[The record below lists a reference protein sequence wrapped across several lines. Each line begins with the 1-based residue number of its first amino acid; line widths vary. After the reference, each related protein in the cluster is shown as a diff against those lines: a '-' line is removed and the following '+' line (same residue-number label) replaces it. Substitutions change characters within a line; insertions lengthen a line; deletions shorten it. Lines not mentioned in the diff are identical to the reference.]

1 VQTPTIHSG
10 VCQER
15 AETTNIL
22 PAGRNSP
29 REYSR
34 RILPMKLLRALV
46 LFAVAALAGCD
57 RPAPQEAG
65 PVADLLLVN
74 ADVVTV
80 DEARPRAEAV
90 AIKDDRILDVGTSA
104 AMSKYRGEHTEVI
117 DLQGQTVIP
126 GFIEGHG
133 HYTSFGDSLL
143 ILDFRY
149 AKSFAEIV
157 SMVAKAAADTP
168 AGEWIVGRGWH
179 QDKWQTK
186 ESVLVEGLPV
196 HDSLSAATPD
206 HPVMLIHTSGHA
218 VFVNQRAMTLVEVDG
233 NTEPPPGGEIVRD
246 ANGRATGMMR
256 EAAQDIFRAAFSGH
270 KGRRPAGVAESELRR
285 IITLAGE
292 ESLRHGITSFQD
304 LGTTFAE
311 VDLLKKM
318 AEEGNLPVRLY
329 MAFEEQAADMAGR
342 LDDYRMVGYGNH
354 FLTVRSIGE
363 KVLDGA
369 LGTHGGWLLEPYSDM
384 PQSHGLNVVPVEE
397 IEASAR
403 LAMQHD
409 YQMAIQ
415 GIGDRAYREL
425 LDIYAAE
432 FAKHPEKTD
441 LRWRIEHAQ
450 VIHPD
455 DVARTVELGVIPA
468 VQGIFACSD
477 GPWVEERLGK
487 ERTRERGYIFNT
499 LAEAGLVPTN
509 GTDPPVDEI
518 SPIGSF
524 HCSVT
529 RELPDGT
536 LFQPQEKY
544 SRERALYSYTM
555 GNAIAAFEEDIKGS
569 ITPGKLADITVLS
582 QNLLQVPD
590 DALLDTEVVMTIVGG
605 EIRYR
610 DGKIVR

>member
-1 VQTPTIHSG
+1 M
-10 VCQER
+10 
-15 AETTNIL
+15 A
-22 PAGRNSP
+22 
-29 REYSR
+29 
-34 RILPMKLLRALV
+34 LLG
-46 LFAVAALAGCD
+46 GCD
-57 RPAPQEAG
+57 HPDSQEAG

-80 DEARPRAEAV
+80 DSTLPNAEAV
-90 AIKDDRILDVGTSA
+90 AVKGELILDVGTAS
-104 AMSKYRGEHTEVI
+104 AMSKYRGEATDVI
-117 DLQGQTVIP
+117 DLQGQMVIP
-126 GFIEGHG
+126 GLIEGHG
-133 HYTSFGDSLL
+133 HYTSFGGSLL

-157 SMVAKAAADTP
+157 AMVADAAAETP

-179 QDKWQTK
+179 QDKWEIK
-186 ESVLVEGLPV
+186 ESTLVEGLPM
-196 HDSLSAATPD
+196 HDSLSEATPD

-218 VFVNQRAMTLVEVDG
+218 VFVNQHAMTLVEVDG

-256 EAAQDIFRAAFSGH
+256 EAAQDIFRIAYSGH
-270 KGRRPAGVAESELRR
+270 QGRRPAGIAEAELRR
-285 IITLAGE
+285 MITLAGE
-292 ESLRHGITSFQD
+292 ESLRNGITSFQD

-311 VDLLKKM
+311 VDLLKTM
-318 AEEGNLPVRLY
+318 ADEGNLPVRLY
-329 MAFEEQAADMAGR
+329 MAFEEQAADMADR
-342 LDDYRMVGYGNH
+342 LDDYRMLGYGNN
-354 FLTVRSIGE
+354 FLTVRTIGE

-384 PQSHGLNVVPVEE
+384 PESYGLNVVPVEE
-397 IEASAR
+397 IEASAK
-403 LAMQHD
+403 LAIEHD

-432 FAKHPEKTD
+432 FAKHPDKTD

-477 GPWVEERLGK
+477 GPWVVDRLGE

-529 RELPDGT
+529 RQLPDGT
-536 LFQPQEKY
+536 LFQPQEVY
-544 SRERALYSYTM
+544 SRDRALYSYTM
-555 GNAIAAFEEDIKGS
+555 GNAIAAFEENIKGS

-582 QNLLQVPD
+582 QNLLTISD
-590 DALLDTEVVMTIVGG
+590 DALLETEIVMTIVGG
-605 EIRYR
+605 RIRYR
-610 DGKIVR
+610 DGEIVR

>member
-1 VQTPTIHSG
+1 M
-10 VCQER
+10 
-15 AETTNIL
+15 
-22 PAGRNSP
+22 SP
-29 REYSR
+29 IALDRLIAARLESR
-34 RILPMKLLRALV
+34 RIVMMKPIRVLLPVVIVIAMQS
-46 LFAVAALAGCD
+46 GCD
-57 RPAPQEAG
+57 RRDSQQVDPA
-65 PVADLLLVN
+65 ADLLLIN

-80 DEARPRAEAV
+80 DASLPYAEAV
-90 AIKDDRILDVGTSA
+90 AIKDDVILAVGTSEQ
-104 AMSKYRGEHTEVI
+104 MSQYRDQHTEVI
-117 DLQGQTVIP
+117 DLRGGMVTP

-133 HYTSFGDSLL
+133 HYTSFGGSLM

-149 AKSFAEIV
+149 AKSFADIV
-157 SMVAKAAADTP
+157 SMVASAAAETP

-179 QDKWQTK
+179 QDKWETR
-186 ESVLVEGLPV
+186 EADLVEGLPV
-196 HDSLSAATPD
+196 HDLLSNATPD

-218 VFVNQRAMTLVEVDG
+218 VFVNQRAMTLVELDG
-233 NTEPPPGGEIVRD
+233 NTTPPDGGEIVLD
-246 ANGRATGMMR
+246 ENGQPTGMMR
-256 EAAQDIFRAAFSGH
+256 EAAQDIFRIAYSGH
-270 KGRRPAGVAESELRR
+270 QGRRPAGIAEAELRR
-285 IITLAGE
+285 MVTLAGE
-292 ESLRHGITSFQD
+292 QSLRHGITSFQD

-311 VDLLKKM
+311 VDLLKAM
-318 AEEGNLPVRLY
+318 ADEGKLPVRLY

-342 LDDYRMVGYGNH
+342 LDDYRMVGYGNN

-384 PQSHGLNVVPVEE
+384 PRSNGLNVVPVEE

-403 LAMQHD
+403 LAIEHD

-425 LDIYAAE
+425 LDIYEAA
-432 FAKHPEKTD
+432 FDRHPDKTD

-455 DVARTVELGVIPA
+455 DVSRTVELGVIPA

-477 GPWVEERLGK
+477 GPWVEERLGEK
-487 ERTRERGYIFNT
+487 RTRERGYIFNT

-518 SPIGSF
+518 SPIASF

-529 RELPDGT
+529 RRLPDGT
-536 LFQPQEKY
+536 LFQPQEVY
-544 SRERALYSYTM
+544 SRDRALFSYTM

-569 ITPGKLADITVLS
+569 ITPGKLADITVFS
-582 QNLLQVPD
+582 QNLVTVPD

-605 EIRYR
+605 RIRYR
-610 DGKIVR
+610 DGEIVR

>member
-1 VQTPTIHSG
+1 MKTVRVLLSLAIAATLLG
-10 VCQER
+10 ACER
-15 AETTNIL
+15 RGTEDA
-22 PAGRNSP
+22 PA
-29 REYSR
+29 
-34 RILPMKLLRALV
+34 
-46 LFAVAALAGCD
+46 
-57 RPAPQEAG
+57 
-65 PVADLLLVN
+65 VADLLLVN
-74 ADVVTV
+74 AEVVTV
-80 DEARPRAEAV
+80 DEAQPFAEAV
-90 AIKDDRILDVGTSA
+90 AIEGDRILAVGT
-104 AMSKYRGEHTEVI
+104 RGEMSQHRGEATEVI
-117 DLQGQTVIP
+117 DLQGQMLIP

-133 HYTSFGDSLL
+133 HYTSFGGSLL
-143 ILDFRY
+143 ILDFRH

-157 SMVAKAAADTP
+157 SMVAKAATETP
-168 AGEWIVGRGWH
+168 VGEWIVGRGWH
-179 QDKWQTK
+179 QDKWATK
-186 ESVLVEGLPV
+186 EDVLVEGLPV
-196 HDSLSAATPD
+196 HDSLSEATPD

-218 VFVNQRAMTLVEVDG
+218 VFVNQHAMTLVEVDG
-233 NTEPPPGGEIVRD
+233 NTTPPAGGEIVRD
-246 ANGRATGMMR
+246 ARGRATGMMR
-256 EAAQDIFRAAFSGH
+256 EAAQDIFRVAYSGH
-270 KGRRPAGVAESELRR
+270 QGRRPAGVAEAELRR
-285 IITLAGE
+285 MVILAGE

-304 LGTTFAE
+304 LGTSFAE
-311 VDLLKKM
+311 VDLIKKM
-318 AEEGNLPVRLY
+318 ADEGALPVRLY

-369 LGTHGGWLLEPYSDM
+369 LGTHGGWLLEPYADM
-384 PQSHGLNVVPVEE
+384 PRSHGLNVVPVEE
-397 IEASAR
+397 IEASAE
-403 LAMQHD
+403 LAMKHD

-425 LDIYAAE
+425 LDIYEAAFE
-432 FAKHPEKTD
+432 ANPDKTD
-441 LRWRIEHAQ
+441 RRWRIEHAQ

-477 GPWVEERLGK
+477 GPWVEDRLGE

-529 RELPDGT
+529 RRLPDGT
-536 LFQPQEKY
+536 LFQPQEAY

-569 ITPGKLADITVLS
+569 ITPGKLADLTVLS
-582 QNLLQVPD
+582 QNLLTVPD
-590 DALLDTEVVMTIVGG
+590 EALLDTEVVMTIVGG
-605 EIRYR
+605 RVRYR
-610 DGKIVR
+610 DGNIVRE

>member
-1 VQTPTIHSG
+1 MTSIRV
-10 VCQER
+10 
-15 AETTNIL
+15 
-22 PAGRNSP
+22 
-29 REYSR
+29 
-34 RILPMKLLRALV
+34 LLTV
-46 LFAVAALAGCD
+46 TCTAALALLGACEQ
-57 RPAPQEAG
+57 PAPQNTHA
-65 PVADLLLVN
+65 VADLLLVN

-80 DEARPRAEAV
+80 DETRPHAEAV
-90 AIKDDRILDVGTSA
+90 AIRGNRILAVGTSA
-104 AMSKYRGEHTEVI
+104 EMQRHRGEDTDLI
-117 DLQGQTVIP
+117 DLQGQVVMP

-133 HYTSFGDSLL
+133 HYTSFGGSLM

-157 SMVAKAAADTP
+157 SMAASAAADTP
-168 AGEWIVGRGWH
+168 AGEWIIGRGWH
-179 QDKWQTK
+179 QDKWETK
-186 ESVLVEGLPV
+186 EDVLVEGLPV
-196 HDSLSAATPD
+196 HDSLSEATPD

-218 VFVNQRAMTLVEVDG
+218 VFVNRNAMTLVEIDG
-233 NTEPPPGGEIVRD
+233 ATTPPPGGEIVRD
-246 ANGRATGMMR
+246 ENGRATGMMR
-256 EAAQDIFRAAFSGH
+256 EAAQDIFRSAYSGH
-270 KGRRPAGVAESELRR
+270 QGRRPAGIAEAELRR
-285 IITLAGE
+285 MVTLAGE

-311 VDLLKKM
+311 VDLIKTM
-318 AEEGNLPVRLY
+318 ADEGALPVRLY
-329 MAFEEQAADMAGR
+329 MAFEEQAADMAGH
-342 LDDYRMVGYGNH
+342 LDDYRMIGYGNN
-354 FLTVRSIGE
+354 FLTVRTIGE

-369 LGTHGGWLLEPYSDM
+369 LGTHGGWLLEPYADLPRSY
-384 PQSHGLNVVPVEE
+384 GLNVVPLEE
-397 IEASAR
+397 IEASAK

-425 LDIYAAE
+425 LDIYAAA
-432 FAKHPEKTD
+432 FAEHPDKTD

-455 DVARTVELGVIPA
+455 DVSRTVELGVIPA

-477 GPWVEERLGK
+477 GPWVDERLGE

-529 RELPDGT
+529 RRLPDGT
-536 LFQPQEKY
+536 LFQPQEAY

-555 GNAIAAFEEDIKGS
+555 GNAIAAFEENIKGS

-582 QNLLQVPD
+582 QNLLTVPD
-590 DALLDTEVVMTIVGG
+590 DELLDTDVVMTIVDGR
-605 EIRYR
+605 IRYR
-610 DGKIVR
+610 DGEIVR

>member
-1 VQTPTIHSG
+1 MNSKRLI
-10 VCQER
+10 
-15 AETTNIL
+15 IL
-22 PAGRNSP
+22 CAIS
-29 REYSR
+29 
-34 RILPMKLLRALV
+34 L
-46 LFAVAALAGCD
+46 LAGCGGSE
-57 RPAPQEAG
+57 PESIG
-65 PVADLLLVN
+65 PIADLLLVN

-80 DEARPRAEAV
+80 DPALPHAEAI
-90 AIKDDRILDVGTSA
+90 AIQGDRILAVGGTGYVSQ
-104 AMSKYRGEHTEVI
+104 YRGDETEVI
-117 DLQGQTVIP
+117 DLHGQMVIP

-133 HYTSFGDSLL
+133 HYTSFGGSLM

-149 AKSFAEIV
+149 AKSWAEIV
-157 SMVAKAAADTP
+157 SMVAEATADTP
-168 AGEWIVGRGWH
+168 VGEWIIGRGWH
-179 QDKWQTK
+179 QDKWEAK
-186 ESVLVEGLPV
+186 EEVLFEGLPV

-206 HPVMLIHTSGHA
+206 HPVMLIHTSGHG
-218 VFVNQRAMTLVEVDG
+218 VFVNQRAMTLVELDET
-233 NTEPPPGGEIVRD
+233 TEPPEGGEIVRD
-246 ANGRATGMMR
+246 SNNRPTGMMR
-256 EAAQDIFRAAFSGH
+256 EAAQDIFRLAWSGH
-270 KGRRPAGVAESELRR
+270 QGRRPAGIAEAELRHM
-285 IITLAGE
+285 ITLAGE

-311 VDLLKKM
+311 VDLLKIM
-318 AEEGNLPVRLY
+318 ADEGNLPVRLY
-329 MAFEEQAADMAGR
+329 MAFEEEAADMAGR
-342 LDDYRMVGYGNH
+342 LDDYRMIGYSND
-354 FLTVRSIGE
+354 FLTVRTIGE

-369 LGTHGGWLLEPYSDM
+369 LGTHGGWLLEPYSDL
-384 PQSHGLNVVPVEE
+384 PRSYGLNVVPVEE

-403 LAMQHD
+403 LAIEHG

-425 LDIYAAE
+425 LNIYAAE
-432 FAKHPEKTD
+432 FAKHPDKTD

-477 GPWVEERLGK
+477 GPWVEDRLGP
-487 ERTRERGYIFNT
+487 ERTQERGYIFNT

-529 RELPDGT
+529 RRLPDGT
-536 LFQPQEKY
+536 LFQPQEVY

-582 QNLLQVPD
+582 QNLLSVAD
-590 DALLDTEVVMTIVGG
+590 DELLDTEVVMTIVGG
-605 EIRYR
+605 KVRYR
-610 DGKIVR
+610 DREIVPLQQ

>member
-1 VQTPTIHSG
+1 
-10 VCQER
+10 
-15 AETTNIL
+15 
-22 PAGRNSP
+22 
-29 REYSR
+29 
-34 RILPMKLLRALV
+34 M
-46 LFAVAALAGCD
+46 LFAIALLGACD
-57 RPAPQEAG
+57 RPDTQEAG

-74 ADVVTV
+74 ADVATV
-80 DEARPRAEAV
+80 DAALPRAEAV
-90 AIKDDRILDVGTSA
+90 AIKDDLILDVGSSEE
-104 AMSKYRGEHTEVI
+104 MLKYRGEHTEVI
-117 DLQGQTVIP
+117 DLQGQMVIP

-133 HYTSFGDSLL
+133 HYTSFGGSLM

-157 SMVAKAAADTP
+157 SMVADAAADTP
-168 AGEWIVGRGWH
+168 VGEWIIGRGWH
-179 QDKWQTK
+179 QDKWETR

-196 HDSLSAATPD
+196 HDSLSEATPD

-233 NTEPPPGGEIVRD
+233 NTRPPEGGEIVRD

-256 EAAQDIFRAAFSGH
+256 EAAQDVFRLAWSGH
-270 KGRRPAGVAESELRR
+270 QGRRPAGVAEAELRR
-285 IITLAGE
+285 MITLAGE

-311 VDLLKKM
+311 VDLLKTM
-318 AEEGNLPVRLY
+318 ADEGNLPVRLY

-342 LDDYRMVGYGNH
+342 LDDYRMVGYGNG

-403 LAMQHD
+403 LAMEHD

-425 LDIYAAE
+425 LDIYEAE
-432 FAKHPEKTD
+432 FAKHPDKTD

-450 VIHPD
+450 VIHPE
-455 DVARTVELGVIPA
+455 DVARTAELGVIPA

-477 GPWVEERLGK
+477 GPWVEERLGE

-529 RELPDGT
+529 RELPDGR

-544 SRERALYSYTM
+544 SRDRALYSYTM

-582 QNLLQVPD
+582 QNLLTVPD
-590 DALLDTEVVMTIVGG
+590 DALLDTEVVMTILGG
-605 EIRYR
+605 RIRYR
-610 DGKIVR
+610 DGEIIR

>member
-1 VQTPTIHSG
+1 MTVQRKAYNPAMKTIR
-10 VCQER
+10 CL
-15 AETTNIL
+15 TIL
-22 PAGRNSP
+22 
-29 REYSR
+29 
-34 RILPMKLLRALV
+34 ALV
-46 LFAVAALAGCD
+46 IFAGCD
-57 RPAPQEAG
+57 RPASQAVHPI
-65 PVADLLLVN
+65 ADLLLVN

-80 DEARPRAEAV
+80 DPDVPDTEAV
-90 AIKDDRILDVGTSA
+90 AIKGEHILAVGTSEDL
-104 AMSKYRGEHTEVI
+104 SKHIGDETEVI
-117 DLQGQTVIP
+117 DLDGQMVIP

-133 HYTSFGDSLL
+133 HYTSFGGSLL

-157 SMVAKAAADTP
+157 SMVADAAAETP

-179 QDKWQTK
+179 QDKWETK
-186 ESVLVEGLPV
+186 EEVLVEGLPI
-196 HDSLSAATPD
+196 HDSLSEATPD

-218 VFVNQRAMTLVEVDG
+218 VFVNERAMNLVEIDG
-233 NTEPPPGGEIVRD
+233 STTPPPGGEIVTD
-246 ANGRATGMMR
+246 ENGRATGMMR
-256 EAAQDIFRAAFSGH
+256 EAAQDAFRVAYSGH
-270 KGRRPAGVAESELRR
+270 QGRRPAGVAEAELRR
-285 IITLAGE
+285 MITLAGE

-311 VDLLKKM
+311 VDLIRTM
-318 AEEGNLPVRLY
+318 ADEGNLPVRLF
-329 MAFEEQAADMAGR
+329 MAFEEQAADMEGR
-342 LDDYRMVGYGNH
+342 LGDYRMVGYGNN
-354 FLTVRSIGE
+354 FLTVRTIGE

-369 LGTHGGWLLEPYSDM
+369 LGTHGGWLLAPYADM
-384 PQSHGLNVVPVEE
+384 PESYGLNVVSVEE
-397 IEASAR
+397 IEKSAE
-403 LAMQHD
+403 LAMKYD

-415 GIGDRAYREL
+415 AIGDRAYREL
-425 LDIYAAE
+425 LDIYEAE
-432 FAKHPEKTD
+432 FEKHPDKTD

-455 DVARTVELGVIPA
+455 DVARTVELRVIPA

-477 GPWVEERLGK
+477 GPWVVDRLGE

-536 LFQPQEKY
+536 LFQPQEAY
-544 SRERALYSYTM
+544 SRELALYSYTM

-569 ITPGKLADITVLS
+569 ITPGKLADLAVLS
-582 QNLLQVPD
+582 KNLLTVSD
-590 DALLDTEVVMTIVGG
+590 DDLMNTEVTMTILGG
-605 EIRYR
+605 KIRYR
-610 DGKIVR
+610 NGTILRD

>member
-1 VQTPTIHSG
+1 
-10 VCQER
+10 
-15 AETTNIL
+15 
-22 PAGRNSP
+22 
-29 REYSR
+29 
-34 RILPMKLLRALV
+34 MKLLRALA
-46 LFAVAALAGCD
+46 LFTIASLAGCD
-57 RPAPQEAG
+57 RPDPQEAG

-80 DEARPRAEAV
+80 DSALPNAEAV
-90 AIKDDRILDVGTSA
+90 AINGDLILDVGTTD
-104 AMSKYRGEHTEVI
+104 AMAKYRGADTKVV
-117 DLQGQTVIP
+117 DLQGQMVIP
-126 GFIEGHG
+126 GLIEGHG
-133 HYTSFGDSLL
+133 HYTSFGGSLL

-157 SMVAKAAADTP
+157 AMVANAAAETP

-186 ESVLVEGLPV
+186 ENVLVEGLPV
-196 HDSLSAATPD
+196 HNSLSDATPD

-218 VFVNQRAMTLVEVDG
+218 VFVNQHAMTLVEVDG
-233 NTEPPPGGEIVRD
+233 NTEAPPGGEIVRD
-246 ANGRATGMMR
+246 ATGKATGMMR
-256 EAAQDIFRAAFSGH
+256 EAAQDTFRVAYSGH
-270 KGRRPAGVAESELRR
+270 QGRRPAGIAEAELRR
-285 IITLAGE
+285 MVTLAGE

-311 VDLLKKM
+311 VDLIKTM
-318 AEEGNLPVRLY
+318 ADEGNLPVRLY
-329 MAFEEQAADMAGR
+329 MAFEEQAADMADR
-342 LDDYRMVGYGNH
+342 LDDYRMVGYGNN

-384 PQSHGLNVVPVEE
+384 PESHGLNVVPVEE
-397 IEASAR
+397 IEASAV
-403 LAMQHD
+403 LAMEHD

-425 LDIYAAE
+425 LDIYTAE
-432 FAKHPEKTD
+432 FAKHPDKTD

-455 DVARTVELGVIPA
+455 DVSRTVELGVIPA

-477 GPWVEERLGK
+477 GPWVVERLGE

-529 RELPDGT
+529 RQLPDGT
-536 LFQPQEKY
+536 LFQPQEVY
-544 SRERALYSYTM
+544 PRDRALYSYTM
-555 GNAIAAFEEDIKGS
+555 GNAIAAFEENVKGS

-582 QNLLQVPD
+582 QNLLTVSD
-590 DALLDTEVVMTIVGG
+590 DELLDTKVVMTILGG
-605 EIRYR
+605 QIRYR
-610 DGKIVR
+610 DGEIVR

>member
-1 VQTPTIHSG
+1 MVMKPIRPLLLLAIVLLG
-10 VCQER
+10 AC
-15 AETTNIL
+15 
-22 PAGRNSP
+22 GRPDS
-29 REYSR
+29 
-34 RILPMKLLRALV
+34 
-46 LFAVAALAGCD
+46 
-57 RPAPQEAG
+57 QEAD

-80 DEARPRAEAV
+80 DPALPRAEAV
-90 AIKDDRILDVGTSA
+90 AIRGEFILDVGTSDA
-104 AMSKYRGEHTEVI
+104 LSNYRGQDTEVI
-117 DLQGQTVIP
+117 DLQGQMVIP
-126 GFIEGHG
+126 GLIEGHG
-133 HYTSFGDSLL
+133 HYTSFGGSLL

-157 SMVAKAAADTP
+157 SMVADAAAETP

-179 QDKWQTK
+179 QDKWDTK
-186 ESVLVEGLPV
+186 ESRLVEGLPV
-196 HDSLSAATPD
+196 HDSLSEATPD

-218 VFVNQRAMTLVEVDG
+218 VFVNQHAMSLVEVDG
-233 NTEPPPGGEIVRD
+233 NTSPPPGGEIVKD

-256 EAAQDIFRAAFSGH
+256 EAAQDIFRVAYSGH
-270 KGRRPAGVAESELRR
+270 QGRRPAGVAEAELRR
-285 IITLAGE
+285 MITLAGE

-311 VDLLKKM
+311 VDLLKTM
-318 AEEGNLPVRLY
+318 ADEGNLPVRLY

-342 LDDYRMVGYGNH
+342 LDDYRMVGYGNN
-354 FLTVRSIGE
+354 FLTVRTIGE

-403 LAMQHD
+403 LAMEYD

-432 FAKHPEKTD
+432 FAKHPDRTD

-455 DVARTVELGVIPA
+455 DVSRTVELGVIPA

-477 GPWVEERLGK
+477 GPWVEDRLGE

-518 SPIGSF
+518 SPIASF

-529 RELPDGT
+529 RQLPDGS
-536 LFQPQEKY
+536 LFQPQEAY
-544 SRERALYSYTM
+544 SRDRALYSYTM
-555 GNAIAAFEEDIKGS
+555 GNAIAAFEENIKGS

-582 QNLLQVPD
+582 QNLLTVPD
-590 DALLDTEVVMTIVGG
+590 EALLDTDVVMTIIDGR
-605 EIRYR
+605 IRYR
-610 DGKIVR
+610 DGQILR

>member
-1 VQTPTIHSG
+1 
-10 VCQER
+10 
-15 AETTNIL
+15 
-22 PAGRNSP
+22 
-29 REYSR
+29 
-34 RILPMKLLRALV
+34 MKLPRIPLLFALV
-46 LFAVAALAGCD
+46 ALGGCN
-57 RPAPQEAG
+57 RPDSQEVG

-80 DEARPRAEAV
+80 DEALPRAEAV
-90 AIKDDRILDVGTSA
+90 AIAGDLILDVGSSE
-104 AMSKYRGEHTEVI
+104 AMSRYRGEDTEVI
-117 DLQGQTVIP
+117 DLEGQMVIP

-133 HYTSFGDSLL
+133 HYTSFGGSLL

-157 SMVAKAAADTP
+157 SMVAEAAAKTP

-179 QDKWQTK
+179 QDKWETREDQ
-186 ESVLVEGLPV
+186 LVEGLPL

-218 VFVNQRAMTLVEVDG
+218 VFVNQYAMRLVEVDG
-233 NTEPPPGGEIVRD
+233 NTQPPPGGEIVRD

-256 EAAQDIFRAAFSGH
+256 EAAQDVFRVAYSGH
-270 KGRRPAGVAESELRR
+270 QGRRPAGVAESELRR
-285 IITLAGE
+285 MITLAGE

-311 VDLLKKM
+311 VDLLKTM
-318 AEEGNLPVRLY
+318 ADEGNLPVRLY

-342 LDDYRMVGYGNH
+342 LDDYRMVGYGNN

-384 PQSHGLNVVPVEE
+384 PDSYGLNVVPLEE

-432 FAKHPEKTD
+432 FAKHPDKTD

-455 DVARTVELGVIPA
+455 DIARTVELGVIPA

-477 GPWVEERLGK
+477 GPWVEERLAVGI
-487 ERTRERGYIFNT
+487 ENVTSLACGFI
-499 LAEAGLVPTN
+499 AEALLHPGRFT
-509 GTDPPVDEI
+509 TCE
-518 SPIGSF
+518 SPLHGRNS
-524 HCSVT
+524 
-529 RELPDGT
+529 P
-536 LFQPQEKY
+536 
-544 SRERALYSYTM
+544 
-555 GNAIAAFEEDIKGS
+555 
-569 ITPGKLADITVLS
+569 
-582 QNLLQVPD
+582 
-590 DALLDTEVVMTIVGG
+590 
-605 EIRYR
+605 
-610 DGKIVR
+610 